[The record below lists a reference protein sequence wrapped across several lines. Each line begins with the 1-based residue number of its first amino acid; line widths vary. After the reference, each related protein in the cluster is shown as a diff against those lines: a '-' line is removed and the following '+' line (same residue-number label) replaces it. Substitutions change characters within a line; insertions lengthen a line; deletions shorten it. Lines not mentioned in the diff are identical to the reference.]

1 MSAEDFAG
9 RRLRIRPTLL
19 AGILALAA
27 TPVAAQLDLSGTWNT
42 VRHEDLPD
50 RGPGVG
56 LGDYTGIPLTD
67 AARQWAESWDAA
79 RLSMPE
85 QQCRVHVG
93 HYILR
98 GPQNL
103 RIWEEKDPKTQ
114 QVIAIA
120 QYISTYEQTRM
131 IWMDGRP
138 HPPPWARH
146 TWMGFST
153 GRWVGDRLV
162 VETTHMK
169 QGWHRRNGVPASDWT
184 TMTEHYI
191 RHGDRLTQIEVIHDP
206 VFLTESMVKSQH
218 FRLNT
223 RALPSNNWLWP
234 CTPVEE
240 VAREPHDVPH
250 YLPGE
255 NPHLRPTR
263 AEANLLVPGVEGG
276 AVTTYPE
283 WLARMGGTDN
293 DGIAATDRTGPGRRA
308 AEAGRGAPVAAVRPA
323 VVSSADDEIH
333 VLHVR
338 DDIWMLVGA
347 GGNST
352 LQIGADGVLVVDTK
366 MPGAAANLLAAIRSV
381 TDRQIRL
388 IVNTHAHGDHLGGN
402 AEVAAAGQTRTGGVV
417 VAQAG
422 GSITETASI
431 LAHENVLH
439 RVGAP
444 TGEDAELPYAAWP
457 TDTFFM
463 PRRDF
468 AFNGEGIELLHQ
480 PAAHTDG
487 DLFVFFRRS
496 DVIAAGDVF
505 STTQYPVIDVDRG
518 GTIDGVLAAL
528 NRLIDLAIPDVDQQG
543 GTLIVP
549 GHGRLSDEMDVVEY
563 RDMVAIVRDRIAGM
577 RGRGLSL
584 RAVQSARPTFDWDAR
599 YGRESGDWTTADF
612 VAAVYRTLPDSAE

>member
-1 MSAEDFAG
+1 MAN
-9 RRLRIRPTLL
+9 RRTVPMRAALL
-19 AGILALAA
+19 AISLASG
-27 TPVAAQLDLSGTWNT
+27 TPGLVHAQLDLSGTWNAI
-42 VRHEDLPD
+42 RHEDLPD

-103 RIWEEKDPKTQ
+103 RIWEEKDPRTQ
-114 QVIAIA
+114 EVIAIK
-120 QYISTYEQTRM
+120 QYISTYEQTRT

-138 HPPPWARH
+138 HPPEWARH

-153 GRWVGDRLV
+153 GRWVGDRLI

-169 QGWHRRNGVPASDWT
+169 QGWHRRNGVVASDWT

-206 VFLTESMVKSQH
+206 VYLSEPMVKSQH
-218 FRLNT
+218 FRQNT
-223 RALPSNNWLWP
+223 RALPSDNWLWP
-234 CTPVEE
+234 CTSVEE
-240 VAREPHDVPH
+240 VARDPHDVPH

-255 NPHLRPTR
+255 NPYLEPTR
-263 AEANLLVPGVEGG
+263 AEAHLLVPGVEGG
-276 AVTTYPE
+276 AATTYPE
-283 WLARMGGTDN
+283 WMERMVGSGDESSSSRRN
-293 DGIAATDRTGPGRRA
+293 RRNGSADPSALRGPI
-308 AEAGRGAPVAAVRPA
+308 ESVRPRA
-323 VVSSADDEIH
+323 PMSADDEIH

-338 DDIWMLVGA
+338 DDVYMLVGA

-352 LQIGADGVLVVDTK
+352 VQIGQDGVLIVDTK
-366 MPGAAANLLAAIRSV
+366 LPGSSENLLAAIRSV
-381 TDRQIRL
+381 TDRPIRYV
-388 IVNTHAHGDHLGGN
+388 INTHAHLDHLGGN
-402 AEVAAAGQTRTGGVV
+402 AEIAAAGSTRTGGVV
-417 VAQAG
+417 VRQIG
-422 GSITETASI
+422 GNIVESASI

-439 RVGAP
+439 RVGVP
-444 TGEDAELPYAAWP
+444 TGESSELPYAAWP
-457 TDTFFM
+457 TETFFR

-468 AFNGEGIELLHQ
+468 TFNGEGIEVLHQ

-487 DLFVFFRRS
+487 DVYVFFRRS
-496 DVIAAGDVF
+496 DVIAAGGILN
-505 STTQYPVIDVDRG
+505 TTSYPPIDIEG
-518 GTIDGVLAAL
+518 GGSIDGIIAAL
-528 NRLIDLAIPDVDQQG
+528 NRLIDIAIPDVDQQG

-563 RDMVAIVRDRIAGM
+563 RDMVVIVRDRVAAMIE
-577 RGRGLSL
+577 RGLSL
-584 RAVQSARPTFDWDAR
+584 DRILEARPTFDFDAR
-599 YGRESGDWTTADF
+599 YGAESGPWTTTDF
-612 VAAVYRTLPDSAE
+612 VTAVHRSLLEAPAR